1 MDEET
6 RSRRSK
12 EQLLRESGAS
22 GERERH
28 EEEFAADFA
37 PAPGMLS
44 RRELHLPEEDRPHES
59 GVSRTEE
66 ESPSRT
72 FGWTAL
78 TLAIISLFV
87 MPVFLGISAIVLG
100 IIAYM
105 RGTRGLGA
113 WSIVIGG
120 ISILSY
126 VVLIPSYY
134 S

>member
-6 RSRRSK
+6 RAHRSK

-22 GERERH
+22 ENRDRH
-28 EEEFAADFA
+28 DEEFAADFA
-37 PAPGMLS
+37 AGPGMIS
-44 RRELHLPEEDRPHES
+44 RKELHQPEDDRPHEY
-59 GVSRTEE
+59 GVSRNEE
-66 ESPSRT
+66 ERPSRT

-87 MPVFLGISAIVLG
+87 LPVFLGVSAIVLG

-105 RGTRGLGA
+105 RGTRALGA
-113 WSIVIGG
+113 WSVIIGG

-126 VVLIPSYY
+126 VVLIPNYY